1 MSTQAASTRS
11 FAPTDVAY
19 VAVFA
24 ALIGA
29 LALIPTVMI
38 GAVPFSFP
46 LIGVALAG
54 LCLGPWRGALAVLLY
69 VVAGTAGLPIFS
81 GGKSGPGVL
90 FGLTGGYVVSF
101 VVAALIVGFVARWA
115 VRRGL
120 SAMTLVWFVV
130 GGVIAR
136 FVAIMPLGML
146 GLMRA
151 GGMDAAAAFKADIV
165 FVLPDLLKFVLAS
178 LLALSVHKAFPRLLG
193 R

>member
-54 LCLGPWRGALAVLLY
+54 LCLGPWRGALAALLY

-90 FGLTGGYVVSF
+90 FGLTGGYLVSF
-101 VVAALIVGFVARWA
+101 VVAALFVG
-115 VRRGL
+115 
-120 SAMTLVWFVV
+120 
-130 GGVIAR
+130 
-136 FVAIMPLGML
+136 
-146 GLMRA
+146 
-151 GGMDAAAAFKADIV
+151 
-165 FVLPDLLKFVLAS
+165 
-178 LLALSVHKAFPRLLG
+178 
-193 R
+193 

>member
-1 MSTQAASTRS
+1 MTTQAATRS

-24 ALIGA
+24 ALIAA
-29 LALIPTVMI
+29 LALVPTMMV
-38 GAVPFSFP
+38 GAIPFSFP

-54 LCLGPWRGALAVLLY
+54 LCLGPWRGALAVALY

-90 FGLTGGYVVSF
+90 LGLTGGY
-101 VVAALIVGFVARWA
+101 LVGFIGLALVAGLVARWA

-120 SAMTLVWFVV
+120 TPMTVAWFILGCVVARLLVLL
-130 GGVIAR
+130 
-136 FVAIMPLGML
+136 PLGAAGM
-146 GLMRA
+146 MRA
-151 GGMDAAAAFKADIV
+151 GGMDMVTALKADAV
-165 FVLPDLLKFVLAS
+165 FLLPDLVKFVLAA
-178 LLALSVHKAFPRLLG
+178 LLAVSVHKAFPRLLG